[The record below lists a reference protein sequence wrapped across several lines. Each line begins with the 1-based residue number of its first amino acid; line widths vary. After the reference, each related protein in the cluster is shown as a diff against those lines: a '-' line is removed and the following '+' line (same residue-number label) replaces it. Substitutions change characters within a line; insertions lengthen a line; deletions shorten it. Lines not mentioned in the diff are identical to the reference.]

1 MNLKLMRFDI
11 DRVLFVLSIIGLLY
25 CNYTGNV
32 IDSVFWAAMM
42 LLSKLDIMAHK
53 YFEYSDKQ

>member
-1 MNLKLMRFDI
+1 MNRKLVRFDL

-25 CNYTGNV
+25 SNFTGNV